1 MLQSR
6 DVGSKNGWKNK
17 TDPDAYE
24 WPTLH
29 LKNDRIEKHHT
40 NECQKKAGVAIFVSE
55 KNTLKKVHNKRQRR
69 TVYNS
74 KWYNPKR
81 RYNNCKYIPQLSGIY
96 SQATK
101 VVQEKANTQPK
112 CQDK

>member
-1 MLQSR
+1 MDEKTKQIQMPTSDPLYTSR
-6 DVGSKNGWKNK
+6 MIV
-17 TDPDAYE
+17 
-24 WPTLH
+24 
-29 LKNDRIEKHHT
+29 RIEKHHT
-40 NECQKKAGVAIFVSE
+40 NECQKKTGVTILVSE

-81 RYNNCKYIPQLSGIY
+81 RYKNCKYIPQLSGIC

-101 VVQEKANTQPK
+101 VVQYLQINQCDTIHQQEKG
-112 CQDK
+112 